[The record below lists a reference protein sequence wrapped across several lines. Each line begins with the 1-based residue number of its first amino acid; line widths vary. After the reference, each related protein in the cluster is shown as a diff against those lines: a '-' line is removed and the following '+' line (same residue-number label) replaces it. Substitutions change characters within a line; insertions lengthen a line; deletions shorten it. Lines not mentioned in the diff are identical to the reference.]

1 MCTHTNKQGTPTRET
16 EMNATL
22 TAKALLAD
30 NPNLSLDELTAY
42 AAGLDPKAEDLF
54 WAAVREERP
63 TLCSEWTD

>member
-30 NPNLSLDELTAY
+30 KPGLTLDELTAH
-42 AAGLDPKAEDLF
+42 AAGLGPKAEDLF
-54 WAAVREERP
+54 WIGVREERP
-63 TLCSEWTD
+63 TLCPEWTD